1 MQYDFSL
8 DGTRAS
14 SVGIVLQKPA
24 TVSPLVPR
32 YIEQIV
38 PKYGTYHIFDG
49 YEDRRVE
56 ISAYLLNAN
65 IVTTMQTAYN
75 FLCAIGQRTIVLY
88 ADNTAYFTAN
98 GVFVNGGQI
107 DLRNALL
114 NPFTMVYSVRVP
126 ISAQQ

>member
-8 DGTRAS
+8 DSTRAS
-14 SVGIVLQKPA
+14 SLGIILQKPA

-49 YEDRRVE
+49 YEDRQIS

-88 ADNTAYFTAN
+88 ADNTAYFTGT
-98 GVFVNGGQI
+98 GVFRNGGQI

-114 NPFTMVYSVRVP
+114 NPFTAVFDVRTP
-126 ISAQQ
+126 IAQQQ